1 MLLGHRCITIVQTS
15 LFLKGEV
22 NSDYLP
28 RVRGTQK
35 IKKGSGSMVLGQV
48 FLKKW
53 GVGGGGGY
61 HFSYLVFSRFIIFTF
76 INYFNLCKVVLLI

>member
-48 FLKKW
+48 FLKKR
-53 GVGGGGGY
+53 GVGGGGGLSLFLFSFFKVY
-61 HFSYLVFSRFIIFTF
+61 HFYI
-76 INYFNLCKVVLLI
+76 YKLL